1 MARMTKDG
9 LMEIDCAGRCAL
21 IRHYEDVISYQ
32 RDLLAQEQEKTRQ
45 LQKTLDTIDISA
57 HNAITKAVVSV

>member
-1 MARMTKDG
+1 MARMTKEGLLEMNCDG
-9 LMEIDCAGRCAL
+9 KCAL

-32 RDLLAQEQEKTRQ
+32 RELLAKEQEKTRQ

-57 HNAITKAVVSV
+57 HNAIVKAVVSV